1 MIVTSH
7 RFGDLGNPQKKTSA
21 QNCQSSQ
28 SWSQYFFQSVFFQS
42 VFLPK
47 CMFAKCSWLTH
58 LIHANLITS
67 HRRCWQSRWRCAN
80 ILNPRWPT
88 GMIENIFGMRR
99 YILWT
104 SQSATPYQSF
114 INVANYQVNL
124 LVAPWNSVL
133 ICRNYIMLPKHTCLK
148 SSLINPHPIFNA
160 IKILSIPPLMLKAF
174 FANVIVKHLT

>member
-1 MIVTSH
+1 
-7 RFGDLGNPQKKTSA
+7 
-21 QNCQSSQ
+21 
-28 SWSQYFFQSVFFQS
+28 
-42 VFLPK
+42 
-47 CMFAKCSWLTH
+47 MFAKCSWLTH

-67 HRRCWQSRWRCAN
+67 HRRCWQRMWRCAN

-114 INVANYQVNL
+114 INVANYQINL

-148 SSLINPHPIFNA
+148 SSLINPHPIFSA
-160 IKILSIPPLMLKAF
+160 IKILSISPVMLKAF
-174 FANVIVKHLT
+174 FANVIVKHLTWLKSHQQSGKRSIVFFNKCPPMHQIKTLYETNDKLK